1 MSKISFIL
9 FGLLVVL
16 AVLASAENEEQ
27 SLSQKISS
35 LRIARDADAG
45 RRNKKNRNG
54 KKNKKN
60 KRRKNKRKNKKR
72 TNKNKK
78 RTNKGSRAQGRMV
91 DGKCL
96 ESATTAMSRW
106 RNQVAN
112 FMKQK
117 TRIEK
122 QAEIAEKKSGKKAVF
137 APIAK
142 KLIDVGGGNKSNLS
156 CSGSVDSDGA
166 KQLANLTTTL
176 EECEKEVNMT
186 CNPENF
192 PKPNMTAVDAC
203 AASVTSFETEAQKCY
218 DLSKEATAED
228 ACTCWTNADM
238 MKYSDEV
245 KSCKVEAVSDIAKGL
260 KACKAAF
267 SKCRQYEDAAIST
280 IQTCSQSA
288 DQLKAKAEALT
299 KNKEALTDVKA
310 KIAKATSSASS
321 RAPAT
326 DCAGFLSLVLQSKCI
341 SRV

>member
-1 MSKISFIL
+1 MSKISLIL
-9 FGLLVVL
+9 FGLLVAL

-137 APIAK
+137 GPIAK

-166 KQLANLTTTL
+166 KQLANLTMTL
-176 EECEKEVNMT
+176 EECEKEVNST
-186 CNPENF
+186 CNPDNF
-192 PKPNMTAVDAC
+192 PKANMTAVDAC
-203 AASVTSFETEAQKCY
+203 AASVTSFETEAQKCF

-228 ACTCWTNADM
+228 ACTCWTGDDM
-238 MKYSDEV
+238 TKYSDEV
-245 KSCKVEAVSDIAKGL
+245 KSCKIEAVSEIAKGL

-280 IQTCSQSA
+280 IQSCSQSA
-288 DQLKAKAEALT
+288 DQLKAK
-299 KNKEALTDVKA
+299 KEALSKNKDALNDVKA
-310 KIAKATSSASS
+310 KIAKATARRRHA

-326 DCAGFLSLVLQSKCI
+326 DCAGFLKLVQEGN
-341 SRV
+341 